1 MARYIDA
8 DALSD
13 AVHKSKIDNPHID
26 EKVSRTHNHEH
37 DQFLKMIANAPT
49 ADVAEVKQIE
59 IIRDDLKW
67 WLETNTEK
75 GVVYIPK
82 HVVENMIAK
91 MDGERR
97 DT

>member
-8 DALSD
+8 NKLLQQLPDDLPYKASVKRVL
-13 AVHKSKIDNPHID
+13 I
-26 EKVSRTHNHEH
+26 
-37 DQFLKMIANAPT
+37 QAPT
-49 ADVAEVKQIE
+49 ADVVEIKRIE

-82 HVVENMIAK
+82 IVVEKMIAK
-91 MDGERR
+91 MDGGKVNESN
-97 DT
+97 